1 MAKTCNSC
9 GTEKQNVNVPYVVHE
24 SAMARSERNSKRM
37 WIVIL
42 VLILALI
49 GTNLAW
55 IIYENSF
62 EEVVTTTE
70 EYYDVEQDA
79 DGDGDN
85 NSIINGGVINGEAEN
100 NVQEE
105 NNDQN
110 P

>member
-55 IIYENSF
+55 IIYNSQFETIEESTVVEQENSN
-62 EEVVTTTE
+62 
-70 EYYDVEQDA
+70 
-79 DGDGDN
+79 GDN
-85 NSIINGGVINGEAEN
+85 NYIGNDGAITYGKT
-100 NVQEE
+100 E
-105 NNDQN
+105 NND
-110 P
+110 

>member
-55 IIYENSF
+55 IIYNSQFEIVEKSTVVEQENSN
-62 EEVVTTTE
+62 
-70 EYYDVEQDA
+70 
-79 DGDGDN
+79 GDN
-85 NSIINGGVINGEAEN
+85 NYIGNDGDITYGKT
-100 NVQEE
+100 E
-105 NNDQN
+105 NND
-110 P
+110 